1 MDHARRMPARPP
13 IAVAISFVDAINR
26 CDLAALGALMTED
39 HVLVVFDEPAL
50 SGRAANVDAW
60 QGYMAAYPSYVI
72 HPHVLAVTRCTCGD
86 RRDDDRIAPRP
97 SGRDGDATVAD
108 LARRHRGLPGR
119 GLDARRR
126 HARAPAGVRTA
137 PACSLSTGASEA
149 QRGHERRHQPHL
161 FRTDGSECGIPPVEL
176 SGKAEVRPHELV
188 RIDGRD

>member
-1 MDHARRMPARPP
+1 MPARPP

-60 QGYMAAYPSYVI
+60 EGYMAAYPNYVI
-72 HPHVLAVTRCTCGD
+72 HPHALAVSDARVA
-86 RRDDDRIAPRP
+86 I
-97 SGRDGDATVAD
+97 GDATVAD

-126 HARAPAGVRTA
+126 HARAPARVRTPA
-137 PACSLSTGASEA
+137 ACSLSTAASTA
-149 QRGHERRHQPHL
+149 QRGHEHAHQPHL
-161 FRTDGSECGIPPVEL
+161 FRTDGSECRIPPEEL
-176 SGKAEVRPHELV
+176 SGKAGDRPHELV